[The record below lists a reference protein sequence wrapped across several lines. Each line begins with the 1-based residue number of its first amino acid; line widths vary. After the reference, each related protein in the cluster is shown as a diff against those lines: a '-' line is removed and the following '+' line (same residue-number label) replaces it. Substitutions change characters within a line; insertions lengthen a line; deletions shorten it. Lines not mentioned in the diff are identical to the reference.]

1 MNRKHPHRSRMS
13 TALLS
18 VAAAALLVPAST
30 IAYESRGGDD
40 ATMKSEAKDM
50 AKDTKDA
57 ASDLATHVKLET
69 KLAASGELSA
79 LAINTDV
86 KDGVVHMKG
95 EVETDAQKEMATQM
109 AKSIEGV
116 KSVKNELEIT
126 DKEPGMLESMRDS
139 AGDAAL
145 TAKVKTR
152 LLASDNTSGL
162 AINVTT
168 EDDVVVLSGEVDSE
182 TERELAVLIAGN
194 TSGVEDVRDNL
205 RIDQD

>member
-1 MNRKHPHRSRMS
+1 MS

-30 IAYESRGGDD
+30 IAHESRGGDD

-116 KSVKNELEIT
+116 KSVKNELKIT